1 MAQLLFDE
9 PLSEQLCDSLED
21 LFPGSLHVRLLGQGG
36 AADPTVWELAREHGC
51 MIVSKDGDFHRLVV
65 LRGAPP
71 KFIWMAGK
79 LRCGV
84 LDLCSSE
91 VFARV
96 LEGLTLLLKEPRHR
110 HALQVK
116 GRSIS

>member
-1 MAQLLFDE
+1 MARLLFDE

-36 AADPTVWELAREHGC
+36 AVDPTIWELAREHGC

-71 KFIWMAGK
+71 KFIWIRLGNCRTADVAHL
-79 LRCGV
+79 LRQHYEDIV
-84 LDLCSSE
+84 SFDQQNE
-91 VFARV
+91 ATV
-96 LEGLTLLLKEPRHR
+96 LELG
-110 HALQVK
+110 
-116 GRSIS
+116 